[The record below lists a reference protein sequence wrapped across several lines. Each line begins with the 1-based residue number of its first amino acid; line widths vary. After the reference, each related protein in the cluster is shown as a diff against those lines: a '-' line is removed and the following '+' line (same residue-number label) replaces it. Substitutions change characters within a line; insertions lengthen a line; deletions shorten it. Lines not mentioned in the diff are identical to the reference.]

1 MPLHPRLEE
10 VAARIRERSRDSRRA
25 YLNRV
30 EAGASREPH
39 RARLSC
45 GNLAHASAGCSP
57 RDKDA
62 LAKGNAPNIGIVT
75 AYNDMLSAH
84 EPFESYPK
92 LIRETV
98 RTVGATAEVAGGVPA
113 MCDGVT
119 QGRIGMELSLFSRD
133 VIAQATAIALTHD
146 AFDAA
151 LCLGV
156 CDKIVPGLL
165 IGALAFGH
173 LPVVFV
179 PAGPMPTGLSNKA
192 KVEVR
197 ERYAAGQAT
206 REELLAMEM
215 ASYHAPGTCTFYGT
229 ANSNQMLL
237 EAMGL
242 QLPGTSFVNP
252 GTPLRDALTRAAT
265 VRACEITALGADYRP
280 IGRLVDERAIVNAIV
295 ALHAT
300 GGSTNHTIHFVAVA
314 RAAGLV
320 VTWEDYD
327 ALAGIV
333 PLLARI
339 YPNGAADV
347 NQFEAAGGT
356 TFVLRELLDAGLLFD
371 LDTIMPGGTR
381 AYTRTP
387 RLGDDGAL
395 VYVDTLGESGDESIL
410 RRASNAFEA
419 TGGLRL
425 VKGPLGQALAKT
437 SAVKPEHRLVEA
449 PAVVVDDPGELRE
462 RHKAGTLPRDFIAVV
477 RYQGPRAN
485 GMPEMHSMMP
495 LLGMLQNQGRKVA
508 LVTDGRLSGA
518 SGKVPSAIHVTPEA
532 AIGGPIARVRDGD
545 MMRLDSDAGRLEVL
559 VSVDEWSARRP
570 AANTAPAGSDLGRS
584 LFAYNR
590 ANVGPA
596 DEGALSISVDMP
608 MPAPARAR
616 ESEYDIGGL
625 AASAPFEMKDA

>member
-1 MPLHPRLEE
+1 VP
-10 VAARIRERSRDSRRA
+10 ERS
-25 YLNRV
+25 
-30 EAGASREPH
+30 
-39 RARLSC
+39 
-45 GNLAHASAGCSP
+45 
-57 RDKDA
+57 
-62 LAKGNAPNIGIVT
+62 
-75 AYNDMLSAH
+75 
-84 EPFESYPK
+84 
-92 LIRETV
+92 
-98 RTVGATAEVAGGVPA
+98 
-113 MCDGVT
+113 
-119 QGRIGMELSLFSRD
+119 D
-133 VIAQATAIALTHD
+133 V
-146 AFDAA
+146 
-151 LCLGV
+151 
-156 CDKIVPGLL
+156 
-165 IGALAFGH
+165 
-173 LPVVFV
+173 
-179 PAGPMPTGLSNKA
+179 
-192 KVEVR
+192 
-197 ERYAAGQAT
+197 
-206 REELLAMEM
+206 
-215 ASYHAPGTCTFYGT
+215 
-229 ANSNQMLL
+229 
-237 EAMGL
+237 
-242 QLPGTSFVNP
+242 
-252 GTPLRDALTRAAT
+252 
-265 VRACEITALGADYRP
+265 
-280 IGRLVDERAIVNAIV
+280 
-295 ALHAT
+295 
-300 GGSTNHTIHFVAVA
+300 
-314 RAAGLV
+314 
-320 VTWEDYD
+320 
-327 ALAGIV
+327 
-333 PLLARI
+333 
-339 YPNGAADV
+339 AADV

-410 RRASNAFEA
+410 RRASNPFEA

-596 DEGALSISVDMP
+596 DEGALSISVDIP